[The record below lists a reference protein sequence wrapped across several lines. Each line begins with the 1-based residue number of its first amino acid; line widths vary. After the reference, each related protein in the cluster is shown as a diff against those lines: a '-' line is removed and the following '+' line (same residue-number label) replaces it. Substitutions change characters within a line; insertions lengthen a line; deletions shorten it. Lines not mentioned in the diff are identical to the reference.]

1 MARDGDP
8 LAACHDKERAGTF
21 DTMIG
26 GEELLAADHGC
37 GAQQVMA
44 DKLHDVSTDSP
55 GVATPHHSIGAAGTQ
70 NESGGRR

>member
-1 MARDGDP
+1 MV
-8 LAACHDKERAGTF
+8 
-21 DTMIG
+21 G

-44 DKLHDVSTDSP
+44 HKLHDVATDSP